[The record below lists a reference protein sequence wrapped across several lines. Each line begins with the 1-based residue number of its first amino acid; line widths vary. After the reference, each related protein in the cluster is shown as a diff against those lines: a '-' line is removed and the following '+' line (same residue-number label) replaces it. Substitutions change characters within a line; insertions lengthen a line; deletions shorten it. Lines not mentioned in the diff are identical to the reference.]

1 MRQRWPRHRTAV
13 RGRPGGTS
21 LGGGF
26 LRHVTD
32 TDGNVVQDE
41 TKLNDFEGLSK
52 IDRAIKHAGNFTFYV
67 TPNSMLQMSLNS
79 KKAQAIML
87 RKMGE
92 IDHNTF
98 LEIMEVSN
106 VSEINKNLTSEIDQ
120 LLKARDEALAGPVG
134 RPATNQ
140 QIPSIETRE
149 GGRPTVATS

>member
-1 MRQRWPRHRTAV
+1 
-13 RGRPGGTS
+13 
-21 LGGGF
+21 
-26 LRHVTD
+26 
-32 TDGNVVQDE
+32 
-41 TKLNDFEGLSK
+41 
-52 IDRAIKHAGNFTFYV
+52 
-67 TPNSMLQMSLNS
+67 MLQMSLNS

-106 VSEINKNLTSEIDQ
+106 VSEINKNLSSEIDQ
-120 LLKARDEALAGPVG
+120 LLKARDEALAGSPG

-140 QIPSIETRE
+140 QLPSIEQRE